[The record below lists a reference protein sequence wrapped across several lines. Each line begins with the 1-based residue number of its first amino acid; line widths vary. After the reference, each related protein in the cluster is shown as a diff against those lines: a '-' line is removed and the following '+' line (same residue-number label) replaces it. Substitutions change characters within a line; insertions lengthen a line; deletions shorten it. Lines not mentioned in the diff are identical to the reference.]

1 MSPLRLFLAMA
12 DTTKTLAIFGANG
25 ATGRHAVKQATDR
38 GYRVLAVEPDWPEDA
53 DLPAGAEARQA
64 DVLSDDLSGLIG
76 ECDAILSCIGVPL
89 TVKTALDPPPLYSGS
104 VSAYLDAMRKTGPRR
119 LVVIS
124 ATFVATRDRGPL
136 LFRAAATVSLE
147 SIFTRM
153 GEMEQSLRASD
164 AEWTAV
170 RPGWLMDGE
179 RTGDY
184 VVTPDVIAE
193 GLIRTRHADLAD
205 FMLDCLETDEW
216 VRRTPAIARRED
228 PSAESA
234 RHLVSATIG

>member
-1 MSPLRLFLAMA
+1 MENIR
-12 DTTKTLAIFGANG
+12 KLAIFGANG
-25 ATGRHAVKQATDR
+25 ATGRHAVRQAAAR
-38 GYRVLAVEPDWPEDA
+38 GYTVRAVEPDWPDDA
-53 DLPAGAEARQA
+53 DLPAGVETRTA
-64 DVLSDDLSGLIG
+64 DVLSDDLSPVVEG
-76 ECDAILSCIGVPL
+76 CDAILSCIGVPL
-89 TVKTALDPPPLYSGS
+89 TVKTALDPPPLYTGS
-104 VSAYLDAMRKTGPRR
+104 VSAYLKAMRATGMRR

-136 LFRAAATVSLE
+136 LFRAAATASLE
-147 SIFTRM
+147 PIFTQM

-164 AEWTAV
+164 TDWTAV

-184 VVTPDVIAE
+184 VVTPEVIAE

-205 FMLDCLETDEW
+205 FMLGCLETDEW

-234 RHLVSATIG
+234 RQLVAATMGRSDAAT